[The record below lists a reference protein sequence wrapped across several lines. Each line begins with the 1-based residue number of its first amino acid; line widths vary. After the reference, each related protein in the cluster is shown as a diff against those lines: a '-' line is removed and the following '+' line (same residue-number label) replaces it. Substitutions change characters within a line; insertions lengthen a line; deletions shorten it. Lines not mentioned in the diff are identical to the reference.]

1 MQIGQRSAGHCVTGR
16 RSTDREAEVKEAG
29 TVEEEE
35 AEEGLKVVNS
45 KYISG
50 NRWTLGQSQENGNKG
65 GINSFVDWNR
75 NEYPQQT
82 KRNPTSY
89 WQSKLP
95 VVDIGSFMELIKNW
109 ILRQVEDEEDEEEGT
124 RKQRR
129 KFNPR
134 KWNCPVV
141 IFLFFFFFSLCV
153 EGLQKESE
161 WGNLEGIL
169 RESRKNPEGGRAEG
183 LGVERSSSSPEST
196 FSFSIPLV
204 YWLSFFPRPG
214 ISMSTVDLRP
224 FLSSFSFFLSF
235 LNTCHFSS
243 TSRPVIPH
251 HSSFKYRSI
260 KTQHNSWTILPALLS
275 LDGIVDNRSK
285 QHWWIQKIAIDG
297 AG

>member
-1 MQIGQRSAGHCVTGR
+1 MNIHNKQKETQLVIDKANCQLWILVHSWSWLKIESSARWRTR
-16 RSTDREAEVKEAG
+16 RMRRKEPA
-29 TVEEEE
+29 
-35 AEEGLKVVNS
+35 S
-45 KYISG
+45 
-50 NRWTLGQSQENGNKG
+50 KG
-65 GINSFVDWNR
+65 GNLTRGNEIALWWYSCSF
-75 NEYPQQT
+75 
-82 KRNPTSY
+82 
-89 WQSKLP
+89 
-95 VVDIGSFMELIKNW
+95 
-109 ILRQVEDEEDEEEGT
+109 
-124 RKQRR
+124 
-129 KFNPR
+129 
-134 KWNCPVV
+134 
-141 IFLFFFFFSLCV
+141 FLFFVCWGSA
-153 EGLQKESE
+153 ERIGMRES

-169 RESRKNPEGGRAEG
+169 REYRKNPEGGRAEG

>member
-141 IFLFFFFFSLCV
+141 IFLFFFSFLCV
-153 EGLQKESE
+153 LRVCRKNRNEGILRES
-161 WGNLEGIL
+161 WGNLEGISE
-169 RESRKNPEGGRAEG
+169 ESRRREGRGPRG
-183 LGVERSSSSPEST
+183 WKVFLFTRVNIFFFNSPR
-196 FSFSIPLV
+196 LLAV
-204 YWLSFFPRPG
+204 
-214 ISMSTVDLRP
+214 
-224 FLSSFSFFLSF
+224 FLSSSWDLHVYGWPPTFSIFLFFLSLF
-235 LNTCHFSS
+235 LEHVSFLINVAACHPTPF
-243 TSRPVIPH
+243 I
-251 HSSFKYRSI
+251 
-260 KTQHNSWTILPALLS
+260 
-275 LDGIVDNRSK
+275 
-285 QHWWIQKIAIDG
+285 IQV
-297 AG
+297 